1 MRSIK
6 KIYPKRAT
14 TASDACGAYESTRE
28 IPHAQVNYVTLF
40 TLFLCGSVVGF
51 VLEGLWNVLRLG
63 FWEDHSAL
71 VWGPF
76 CIIYGI
82 AMAGLYAIADQT
94 RRFSWQMQFVMY
106 ALLGSALEF
115 FGSLLQE
122 KLLGTVSW
130 DYTHH
135 FMNIGGRVSLQMTL
149 IWGALGLCF
158 AKLVFP
164 FLARLFDRPIK
175 RPMCVACFTFSLFM
189 ALNMTVSAGAIL
201 RWRERQ
207 TEAPSNAVETYLDT
221 AYPDEKMQRIYPN
234 MTFR

>member
-6 KIYPKRAT
+6 GHCLRRSAA
-14 TASDACGAYESTRE
+14 ASDACAKSTYTHKALRAR
-28 IPHAQVNYVTLF
+28 IDYVTLF

-51 VLEGLWNVLRLG
+51 ILEGLWNVLRLG
-63 FWEDHSAL
+63 VWEDHSAL

-82 AMAGLYAIADQT
+82 AMAALYAITDKT
-94 RRFSWQMQFVMY
+94 RRFSWQMQFVIY
-106 ALLGSALEF
+106 ALFGSALEF
-115 FGSLLQE
+115 CGSLLQE

-149 IWGALGLCF
+149 IWGVLGLGF

-164 FLARLFDRPIK
+164 LLVRLFDRPLK
-175 RPMCVACFTFSLFM
+175 RPIRVACFTFSLFM
-189 ALNMTVSAGAIL
+189 ALDMAVSAGAIL

-207 TEAPSNAVETYLDT
+207 TEAPSNAVETYFD
-221 AYPDEKMQRIYPN
+221 ASYPDEKMQQIYPN